1 MGSSP
6 HLSDCRT
13 GTSCG
18 RSLNVHHFTQK
29 RLWSAGYRTVTNARL
44 EKGKME
50 EMHDFHPHVQNSKAI
65 KMSAI

>member
-6 HLSDCRT
+6 HVSDCRT

-29 RLWSAGYRTVTNARL
+29 RLWYTGYRTVTDASL

-50 EMHDFHPHVQNSKAI
+50 ELHHFHPRVQNSKSI